1 MLFYFYTKRRL
12 KLMNDTNITIRLDSD
27 LKAWIKEYAY
37 LNRTTISDVVRALIE
52 EFKNKEN

>member
-12 KLMNDTNITIRLDSD
+12 KFVNDTNITIRLDSD

-37 LNRTTISDVVRALIE
+37 INRTTISDVVRALIE
-52 EFKNKEN
+52 ELKNKEN

>member
-1 MLFYFYTKRRL
+1 MLFYFYIKRRL

-52 EFKNKEN
+52 ELKNKEN